1 MRAPISNNSARVPGI
16 VITHASLGVPAF
28 SLLPLQSTVM
38 NFTCPCRTGR
48 PTRLAPSAAL
58 FGSAKS
64 GKSRGPAAPAP
75 PPQWPAIAS
84 TILGVFVASGVSG
97 AMLRADFRSEIQDLK
112 ADSLRSSAGLRAD
125 FKADIQSLKADSLR
139 SSAGLRADFKADLQ
153 SFKEELTD
161 FKADVREQVQ
171 GLAVKIDTLSN
182 DLKVSQA
189 TQNQLVGKV
198 SVLEK
203 VVIQPAKACNT

>member
-1 MRAPISNNSARVPGI
+1 
-16 VITHASLGVPAF
+16 
-28 SLLPLQSTVM
+28 
-38 NFTCPCRTGR
+38 
-48 PTRLAPSAAL
+48 
-58 FGSAKS
+58 
-64 GKSRGPAAPAP
+64 
-75 PPQWPAIAS
+75 
-84 TILGVFVASGVSG
+84 
-97 AMLRADFRSEIQDLK
+97 MLRADFRSEIQDLK